1 MYTQPYGPSFILEG
15 MDELLKNLELTERDI
30 NAGVNKSLTLGGEVL
45 EEFIEANTPVGEGDK
60 WHGHARDNVTKS
72 NVRTQGGTAYKHILV
87 GYNQNV
93 YWYMWF
99 LEEGTY
105 SKGNPKGISPRNMV
119 KKAFNQAQYQ
129 TQDVMAMQL
138 EETIRGL

>member
-1 MYTQPYGPSFILEG
+1 MFTQPYGPSFNLEG
-15 MDELLKNLELTERDI
+15 MDELLKNLELAERDI
-30 NAGVNKSLTLGGEVL
+30 NAGVNKSLTLGGEVM
-45 EEFIEANTPVGEGDK
+45 EEFISANTPVGKGDK
-60 WHGHARDNVTKS
+60 YHGHARDNVTKS
-72 NVRTQGGTAYKHILV
+72 GVRTQGGTSYKHLLV

-119 KKAFNQAQYQ
+119 KKAFTQSQHQ
-129 TQDVMAMQL
+129 VQDVIAMQL
-138 EETIRGL
+138 EETIRRL